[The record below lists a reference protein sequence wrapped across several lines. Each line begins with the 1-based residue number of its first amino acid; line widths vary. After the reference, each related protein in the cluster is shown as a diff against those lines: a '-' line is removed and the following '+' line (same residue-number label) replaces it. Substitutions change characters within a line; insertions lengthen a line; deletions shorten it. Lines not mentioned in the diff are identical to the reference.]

1 MRLLRH
7 MSLNPVL
14 LSTRLLLHNSKQMR
28 MLIVDD
34 APDIEVNSARLTY
47 LPHHT
52 VIKSDKGI
60 TKVYDASANVGW
72 YTLPERYTNIE

>member
-1 MRLLRH
+1 M
-7 MSLNPVL
+7 
-14 LSTRLLLHNSKQMR
+14 
-28 MLIVDD
+28 DD
-34 APDIEVNSARLTY
+34 APDIEVNVNSARLTY